1 MKLTRSNLR
10 RLIKEE
16 VSRLIETQVALGLPH
31 KFSNEALYQ
40 HVMSYISSTQGVS
53 FSYQSKEYNEANMLL
68 KILSNRISKLGVYH
82 PDHYSFDHDSYET
95 TYTPGKTE
103 EQKEQ
108 DNEMQGKLKL
118 ARYALARHIG
128 DYRFSGLS
136 QARKAHYKK

>member
-1 MKLTRSNLR
+1 MKLSKSKLR

-16 VSRLIETQVALGLPH
+16 VFRLVETQVGLGLPH
-31 KFSNEALYQ
+31 KFSDEDLYY
-40 HVMSYISSTQGVS
+40 HVMSYISKTQGVS
-53 FSYQSKEYNEANMLL
+53 FDYLSKEYNDANMLL
-68 KILSNRISKLGVYH
+68 RILSNRISKLGVYH

-108 DNEMQGKLKL
+108 DYETQGKLKL

-128 DYRFSGLS
+128 DYRFTGLS
-136 QARKAHYKK
+136 QSRKSHYKK